1 MRDARVLLGMTQH
14 ELASLAT
21 VSQASI
27 SRLERDPGSW
37 TPLNTI
43 ERVRAALRRTLRPEE
58 RGHLRPDLREALF
71 GDGAAMNAGA
81 TAPLPLVADTLLDA
95 LARIALRVDGRHRP
109 AFLQVVEAAAD
120 AMERPALGRRAS

>member
-1 MRDARVLLGMTQH
+1 
-14 ELASLAT
+14 

-27 SRLERDPGSW
+27 SRLEREPGSW
-37 TPLNTI
+37 TPLSTI
-43 ERVRAALRRTLRPEE
+43 ERVRAALRHTLGPEE
-58 RGHLRPDLREALF
+58 RRRLRPDVRDVLF
-71 GDGAAMNAGA
+71 GEGGPVDAGDREA
-81 TAPLPLVADTLLDA
+81 TAPIPLVADTLLDA